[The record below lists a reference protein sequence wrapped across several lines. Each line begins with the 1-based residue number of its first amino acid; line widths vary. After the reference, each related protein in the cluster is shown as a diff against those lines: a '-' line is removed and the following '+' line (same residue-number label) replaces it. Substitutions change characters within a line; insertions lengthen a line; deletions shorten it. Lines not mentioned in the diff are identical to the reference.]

1 MGTLHCLC
9 RLVVLLS
16 LSVIRE
22 TVTSPN
28 DQCQFIFKEDSV
40 LQVALSQDAGAKV
53 TMDLHAENKFK
64 CAEACC
70 ESEGE
75 WCTLAVFHTKT
86 YPEAMNCFLVQC
98 VPDGSENNVC
108 ITKHVRR
115 SGFISATVKHPPPPT
130 SPAPS
135 TTPSIPPPPP
145 SSPDTPSI
153 SVNTSAPPLAPI
165 SPPTSPPTS
174 PPHSSSD
181 ASSNAATSSSDVIS
195 ANNSVEA
202 LNNLNAVINSSLTSP
217 SSNPATTNVKPS
229 PTTVAATDIPTPKPP
244 TVQTT
249 AKSSTKATTKPTAKA
264 EIADTTPAPKWTSP
278 VSLTASQMLDSNAT
292 QPINV
297 TQSGQDGTES
307 PGEIK
312 HDNINRTTVTQT
324 GILIVTLCFG
334 IIFLLAMMVVVG
346 KRWCEGYQ
354 RRKYSKV
361 DYLINGYYS

>member
-115 SGFISATVKHPPPPT
+115 SGFISATVKH
-130 SPAPS
+130 
-135 TTPSIPPPPP
+135 
-145 SSPDTPSI
+145 
-153 SVNTSAPPLAPI
+153 
-165 SPPTSPPTS
+165 
-174 PPHSSSD
+174 H
-181 ASSNAATSSSDVIS
+181 
-195 ANNSVEA
+195 
-202 LNNLNAVINSSLTSP
+202 
-217 SSNPATTNVKPS
+217 
-229 PTTVAATDIPTPKPP
+229 IPTPKPP